1 MKWLSSIIGN
11 KFKISLFGES
21 HGKCVGVVIDGMPP
35 GFEIDM
41 EKLKIFLDRR
51 RPGSSKLATARSE
64 KDKPI
69 FMSGLKENIS
79 TGFPLCVIVENEDK
93 KSSDYD
99 NLKELPRPSHCD
111 YTALLKYGGFA
122 DLNGSGHMSGRLTAP
137 ICIAGGI
144 AKQMLESMGIF
155 VGAHLYAVGDIKDIS
170 YDFVDLDVEAL
181 KKTDNS
187 NFPVIDKTQ
196 SEKMKKVIE
205 NVKKE
210 KDSIGS
216 IVEIG
221 VIGIPKAVGKPI
233 FNTVE
238 GRLSQMAFSI
248 PGVKGVEFGLG
259 FDCAKLKGSEHN
271 DDYIVV
277 DGKIQTSTNY
287 SSGIVSGMTN
297 GMPIVYRCAFKP
309 TPSIGKIQTSV
320 NLETMKE
327 EELLI
332 EGRHDPCIGVRAVSV
347 MEAATS
353 LILIDM
359 IMEEGLWQEINLDL

>member
-1 MKWLSSIIGN
+1 MGN

-41 EKLKIFLDRR
+41 AKLKSFLDRR
-51 RPGSSKLATARSE
+51 RPGSSKLATPRSE
-64 KDKPI
+64 KDKPV
-69 FMSGLKENIS
+69 FMSGLKENLS
-79 TGFPLCVIVENEDK
+79 TGFPLCVIIENEDK

-99 NLKELPRPSHCD
+99 NLKNIPRPSHCD

-144 AKQMLESMGIF
+144 AKQMLESMGVF
-155 VGAHLYAVGDIKDIS
+155 VGAHLYAVGDVKDKQ
-170 YDFVDLDVEAL
+170 YDLVNLDVETL
-181 KKTDNS
+181 KKTDNTD
-187 NFPVIDKTQ
+187 FPAIDENQ
-196 SEKMKKVIE
+196 SEEMKELIQIT
-205 NVKKE
+205 KE
-210 KDSIGS
+210 DKDSIGS
-216 IVEIG
+216 IIEIG
-221 VIGIPKAVGKPI
+221 VVGIPKAVGKPI

-248 PGVKGVEFGLG
+248 PGVKGVEFGMG
-259 FDCAKLKGSEHN
+259 FDCAKLKGSKHN
-271 DDYIVV
+271 DDYMVV
-277 DGKIQTSTNY
+277 DWKIKTSTNN

-309 TPSIGKIQTSV
+309 TASIGKVQTSV
-320 NLETMKE
+320 NLKTMKE
-327 EELLI
+327 EKLLI

-353 LILIDM
+353 LVLIDM

>member
-1 MKWLSSIIGN
+1 MSSIIGN
-11 KFKISLFGES
+11 NFKISLFGES

-41 EKLKIFLDRR
+41 DKLKSFLDRR
-51 RPGSSKLATARSE
+51 RPGLSKFATPRSE

-69 FMSGLKENIS
+69 FMSGLKGNVS

-99 NLKELPRPSHCD
+99 NLKEIPRPSHCD

-122 DLNGSGHMSGRLTAP
+122 DLNGSGHMSGRLTLP

-144 AKQMLESMGIF
+144 AKQMLEKREIF
-155 VGAHLYAVGDIKDIS
+155 VGAHLYKVGEVKDTQ
-170 YDFVDLDVEAL
+170 YDFVNLDIETL
-181 KKTDNS
+181 KKTDNT
-187 NFPVIDKTQ
+187 NFPAIDKDQ
-196 SEKMKKVIE
+196 SEKMKELIE
-205 NVKKE
+205 RVRDE

-216 IVEIG
+216 IIEVG
-221 VIGIPKAVGKPI
+221 VIGMPKAVGKPI

-248 PGVKGVEFGLG
+248 PGVKGVEFGMG

-271 DDYIVV
+271 DNYIIK
-277 DGKIQTSTNY
+277 DGKIKTETNNN
-287 SSGIVSGMTN
+287 SGIVSGITN
-297 GMPIVYRCAFKP
+297 AMPIVYRCVFKP
-309 TPSIGKIQTSV
+309 TPSIGKIQNSV
-320 NLETMKE
+320 NLQTMKE
-327 EELLI
+327 EKLLI

-353 LILIDM
+353 LVLIDM
-359 IMEEGLWQEINLDL
+359 IMEEGLWQEIDLDL

>member
-1 MKWLSSIIGN
+1 MSSIIGN

-41 EKLKIFLDRR
+41 AKLKSFLDRR
-51 RPGSSKLATARSE
+51 RPGSSKLATPRSE
-64 KDKPI
+64 KDKPV
-69 FMSGLKENIS
+69 FMSGLKENVS
-79 TGFPLCVIVENEDK
+79 TGFPLCVIIENEDK

-122 DLNGSGHMSGRLTAP
+122 DLNGSGHMSGRLTAA

-144 AKQMLESMGIF
+144 AKQMLESMGVF
-155 VGAHLYAVGDIKDIS
+155 VGAHLYAVGDVKDKQ
-170 YDFVDLDVEAL
+170 YDLVNLDVETL
-181 KKTDNS
+181 KKTDNTD
-187 NFPVIDKTQ
+187 FPAIDENQ
-196 SEKMKKVIE
+196 SEEMKELIQIT
-205 NVKKE
+205 KE
-210 KDSIGS
+210 DKDSIGS
-216 IVEIG
+216 IIEIG
-221 VIGIPKAVGKPI
+221 VVGIPKAVGKPI

-248 PGVKGVEFGLG
+248 PGVKGVEFGMG
-259 FDCAKLKGSEHN
+259 FDCAKLKGSKHN
-271 DDYIVV
+271 DDYMVV
-277 DGKIQTSTNY
+277 DGKIQTSTNN

-309 TPSIGKIQTSV
+309 TASIGKVQTSV
-320 NLETMKE
+320 NLKTMKE
-327 EELLI
+327 EKLLI

-353 LILIDM
+353 LVLIDM

>member
-1 MKWLSSIIGN
+1 MSSIIGN

-41 EKLKIFLDRR
+41 AKLKSFLDRR
-51 RPGSSKLATARSE
+51 RPGSSKLATPRSE
-64 KDKPI
+64 KDKPV
-69 FMSGLKENIS
+69 FMSGLKENVS
-79 TGFPLCVIVENEDK
+79 TGFPLCVIIENEDK

-99 NLKELPRPSHCD
+99 NLKNIPRPSHCD

-122 DLNGSGHMSGRLTAP
+122 DLNGSGHMSGRLTAA

-144 AKQMLESMGIF
+144 AKQMLESMGVF
-155 VGAHLYAVGDIKDIS
+155 VGAHLYAVGDVKDKQ
-170 YDFVDLDVEAL
+170 YDLVNLDVETL
-181 KKTDNS
+181 KKTDNTD
-187 NFPVIDKTQ
+187 FPAIDENQ
-196 SEKMKKVIE
+196 SEEMKELIQIT
-205 NVKKE
+205 KE
-210 KDSIGS
+210 DKDSIGS
-216 IVEIG
+216 IIEIG
-221 VIGIPKAVGKPI
+221 VVGIPKAVGKPI

-248 PGVKGVEFGLG
+248 PGVKGVEFGMG
-259 FDCAKLKGSEHN
+259 FDCAKLKGSKHN
-271 DDYIVV
+271 DDYMVV
-277 DGKIQTSTNY
+277 DGKIQTSTNN

-309 TPSIGKIQTSV
+309 TASIGKVQTSV
-320 NLETMKE
+320 NLKTMKE
-327 EELLI
+327 EKLLI

-353 LILIDM
+353 LVLIDM

>member
-1 MKWLSSIIGN
+1 MSSIIGN

-21 HGKCVGVVIDGMPP
+21 HGKCVGVVIDGMPS
-35 GFEIDM
+35 GFEIDVA
-41 EKLKIFLDRR
+41 KLKSFLDRR
-51 RPGSSKLATARSE
+51 RPGSSELATPRSE
-64 KDKPI
+64 KDKPV
-69 FMSGLKENIS
+69 FMSGLKENVS

-99 NLKELPRPSHCD
+99 NLKNIPRPSHCD

-144 AKQMLESMGIF
+144 AKQMLESMGVF
-155 VGAHLYAVGDIKDIS
+155 VGAHLYAVGDVKDKQ
-170 YDFVDLDVEAL
+170 YDLVNLDVETL
-181 KKTDNS
+181 KKTDNTD
-187 NFPVIDKTQ
+187 FPAIDENQ
-196 SEKMKKVIE
+196 SEEMKELIQIT
-205 NVKKE
+205 KE
-210 KDSIGS
+210 DKDSIGS
-216 IVEIG
+216 IIEVG
-221 VIGIPKAVGKPI
+221 VVGIPKAVGKPI

-248 PGVKGVEFGLG
+248 PGVKGVEFGMG
-259 FDCAKLKGSEHN
+259 FDCVKLNGSKHN
-271 DDYIVV
+271 DDYMVV
-277 DGKIQTSTNY
+277 DGKIQTSTNN

-309 TPSIGKIQTSV
+309 TASIGKVQTSV
-320 NLETMKE
+320 NLKTMKE
-327 EELLI
+327 EKLLI

-353 LILIDM
+353 LVLIDM

>member
-1 MKWLSSIIGN
+1 MSSIIGN
-11 KFKISLFGES
+11 KFKISVFGES

-41 EKLKIFLDRR
+41 EELKSFLDRR

-69 FMSGLKENIS
+69 FMSGLKENVS

-155 VGAHLYAVGDIKDIS
+155 IGAHLYAVGDVKDKQ
-170 YDFVDLDVEAL
+170 YDLVNLDQETL
-181 KKTDNS
+181 KKTDNT
-187 NFPVIDKTQ
+187 NFPAIDEKQ
-196 SEKMKKVIE
+196 SQKMKELIQTAKDD
-205 NVKKE
+205 
-210 KDSIGS
+210 KDSIGA
-216 IVEIG
+216 IIEVG

-259 FDCAKLKGSEHN
+259 FDCAKLNGSEHN

-277 DGKIQTSTNY
+277 DGKIKTSTNNN
-287 SSGIVSGMTN
+287 SGIVSGMTN

-309 TPSIGKIQTSV
+309 APSIGKVQQSI
-320 NLETMKE
+320 NLKTMKE

-353 LILIDM
+353 LVLIDM